1 MKMFFKIMG
10 LVAFICVAMY
20 ALCSVDNVKYKE
32 ETVQAVITKKD
43 YVPPRTYTT
52 FMSTGKS
59 VIPIVNTVPAEYNI
73 IVKYNNL
80 SDTIE
85 SKELYDALKVGDSI
99 QVKHVLKY
107 SKDKNEFLGDYIE
120 QK

>member
-1 MKMFFKIMG
+1 MKMFFKILGLIALGG
-10 LVAFICVAMY
+10 LVMY
-20 ALCSVDNVKYKE
+20 TLCSIDNVNYKE

-59 VIPIVNTVPAEYNI
+59 VIPIVNTIPAEYNI
-73 IVKYNNL
+73 VVKYNNL

-99 QVKHVLKY
+99 QVKHVSKY